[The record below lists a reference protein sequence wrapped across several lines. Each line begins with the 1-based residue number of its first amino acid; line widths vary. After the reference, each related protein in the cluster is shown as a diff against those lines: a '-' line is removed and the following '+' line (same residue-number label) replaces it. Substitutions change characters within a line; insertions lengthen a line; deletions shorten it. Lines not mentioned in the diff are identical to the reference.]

1 MGWGILTCDWLD
13 SDLSILVGIGIMTS
27 CAKVQETC
35 SRSECDGFFSLPP
48 QWKQF
53 KIWKTEY
60 SLYMYKIAYI
70 FLKKLF
76 NGIESF

>member
-1 MGWGILTCDWLD
+1 MREELYNVQYLSWDWDYDELR
-13 SDLSILVGIGIMTS
+13 TK
-27 CAKVQETC
+27 CKKPVQGQNVT
-35 SRSECDGFFSLPP
+35 GFFLLPP

-70 FLKKLF
+70 LKKTV
-76 NGIESF
+76 